1 MLRLAIFASGRGSNL
16 RAIYNAIRSGDL
28 KGVELTLV
36 LSNNSSAEALV
47 FAKEHQIE
55 ALHLSPLV
63 SGEEFYEGELLKA
76 LQDRE
81 IDLIALAGYMRKIP
95 DSLIAAYR
103 HRIVNIHP
111 ALLPE
116 FGGSGM
122 YGSRVHEAVLA
133 AGKPVTGASVHY
145 VEGEYDSGEIIL
157 QSECPVHPGD
167 TPQTLGKRVLQC
179 EHELYPKALQIVINK
194 LLSSKI

>member
-1 MLRLAIFASGRGSNL
+1 LLRLAIFASGKGSNL
-16 RAIYNAIRSGDL
+16 RAIHNAIRSGDL

-36 LSNNSSAEALV
+36 LSNNSTAEALA
-47 FAKEHQIE
+47 FAQEQHIE
-55 ALHLSPLV
+55 ALHLSPFT
-63 SGEEFYEGELLKA
+63 SGEERYECELLEA
-76 LQDRE
+76 LQERD

-95 DSLIAAYR
+95 DTLISAYR

-133 AGKPVTGASVHY
+133 AGRDITGASVHY

-157 QSECPVHPGD
+157 QAECPVQPDD
-167 TPQTLGKRVLQC
+167 TPQSLGKRVLQC
-179 EHELYPKALQIVINK
+179 EHDLYPKALQIVTNTI
-194 LLSSKI
+194 LSSK